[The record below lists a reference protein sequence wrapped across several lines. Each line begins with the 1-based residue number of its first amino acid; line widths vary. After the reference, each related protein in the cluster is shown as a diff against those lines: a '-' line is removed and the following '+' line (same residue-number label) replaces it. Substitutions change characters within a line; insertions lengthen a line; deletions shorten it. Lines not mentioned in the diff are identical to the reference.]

1 MLAALVIGGAL
12 LAAMVATAGYA
23 ARTLPPGARV
33 PLNAGVP
40 EHSVW
45 LPRLAGLAAWLGAG
59 AAAFAV
65 LAALTLSGLAANWAQ
80 SLRVVLLPGVMMVVL
95 AAEAGAVIVA
105 RRQAGGEPGSDA
117 PGSEPGT
124 DRAATDQA
132 DTGEADTGQASTY
145 RAGSDAPGTEQPGTE
160 QAGTEQPGTGTRA
173 ASAAS

>member
-1 MLAALVIGGAL
+1 VVAALAIGGAL

-59 AAAFAV
+59 AAAFAA

-80 SLRVVLLPGVMMVVL
+80 SLRVVLLPGVMTVVL

-105 RRQAGGEPGSDA
+105 RRQAGGAQGSDT

-124 DRAATDQA
+124 DQAVTEQAGTDQ
-132 DTGEADTGQASTY
+132 
-145 RAGSDAPGTEQPGTE
+145 AGSDAPGTEQPGTE
-160 QAGTEQPGTGTRA
+160 QAGAEQAGAEEQPGAGAQA